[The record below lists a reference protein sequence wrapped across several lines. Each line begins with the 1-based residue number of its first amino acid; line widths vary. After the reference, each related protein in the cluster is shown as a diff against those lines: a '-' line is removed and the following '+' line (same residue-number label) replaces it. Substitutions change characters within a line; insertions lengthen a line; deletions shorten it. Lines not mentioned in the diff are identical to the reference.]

1 MELREPSTES
11 PLLRLFETPIPI
23 SLSTGSTSS
32 TVVSV
37 PCVGADLSARTAAAH
52 QAMRAVLLDTQTKL
66 EAELYDLARGPVYG
80 ATYSSQKTQRDG
92 GEPMAK
98 VFEQVEQE
106 IFEVC
111 RSDRS
116 YRRTTV
122 IETIEG
128 KIGIRHK
135 YINPRD
141 GTGSYR
147 KALEREA
154 ACRSTMERVKLLRS
168 LRKKVLSRL
177 NAISKREAE
186 DQALLEDVLA
196 AWPV

>member
-11 PLLRLFETPIPI
+11 PILRLFENPIPI
-23 SLSTGSTSS
+23 SLSTSSTSS
-32 TVVSV
+32 AVVSV
-37 PCVGADLSARTAAAH
+37 PCVGTDLLARTTAAH
-52 QAMRAVLLDTQTKL
+52 QEIRTVLLDAQTKL
-66 EAELYDLARGPVYG
+66 EAELYELARGPVYG
-80 ATYSSQKTQRDG
+80 ATYNSQKTQRDG
-92 GEPMAK
+92 GELMAK
-98 VFEQVEQE
+98 PFEQVEQE
-106 IFEVC
+106 IFEIC
-111 RSDRS
+111 RTDRS
-116 YRRTTV
+116 YRRTTL
-122 IETIEG
+122 IETVEG

-177 NAISKREAE
+177 NAIAKREAE
-186 DQALLEDVLA
+186 DQALLADVLD
-196 AWPV
+196 AW